1 MPAGVIISVSVM
13 IAYGL
18 ARAETCR
25 PTRPGRPPPSPT
37 RIASL
42 WVLVIQAR
50 PLNSWKMILVATMA
64 GLAALAFIVPFG
76 RSFFDLTL
84 PPTTTLLQSIAL
96 GAAAA
101 FALEMTS
108 RLAGRIRRH
117 RISEAVEGRSVVGRR
132 GGPVAFVG
140 VRRLVLWDID
150 GTLIQAGPTGADRSS
165 TGPWSGR
172 SGRRRP
178 GGSP

>member
-1 MPAGVIISVSVM
+1 LSVAVARWPFPFLPRHLTIVSALAIGIPGFFLALGPNNTRFQTGFVRRVLWFAVPAGVIISVSVM

-18 ARAETCR
+18 ARAESV
-25 PTRPGRPPPSPT
+25 PPDQART
-37 RIASL
+37 AATIAYTIASL

-50 PLNSWKMILVATMA
+50 PFNRWKMILVATMS

-101 FALEMTS
+101 LALEMTS

-117 RISEAVEGRSVVGRR
+117 RISEAV
-132 GGPVAFVG
+132 
-140 VRRLVLWDID
+140 
-150 GTLIQAGPTGADRSS
+150 
-165 TGPWSGR
+165 
-172 SGRRRP
+172 
-178 GGSP
+178 